1 MLWTVYFSHVPPE
14 INYCFFFLTSRMYLY
29 LCVNPQHL
37 TVFDTQIHWM
47 DNFHSVKI
55 QGSFIVVEGFGC
67 FKYLN
72 YFKHN
77 DGSKQTVKSLCWKS
91 LGISFFWE
99 DSFGSLKKQGTDIYS
114 LLLQEVGNIQILLYL
129 RRNCLYFWSFL
140 RYLGNS

>member
-1 MLWTVYFSHVPPE
+1 
-14 INYCFFFLTSRMYLY
+14 
-29 LCVNPQHL
+29 
-37 TVFDTQIHWM
+37 M

-91 LGISFFWE
+91 LGISFF
-99 DSFGSLKKQGTDIYS
+99 
-114 LLLQEVGNIQILLYL
+114 
-129 RRNCLYFWSFL
+129 
-140 RYLGNS
+140 